1 MYDARWAPPP
11 DLCSLANGRKVC
23 SSSRR
28 SVHTWLIL
36 HCHVSLK
43 LLMYQLQTMGGIRIR
58 FRSAREH
65 RTICVEL
72 DGGLVVSDNNR
83 TNRMPHAMYHSS
95 AGHSFLIVRWDPL
108 SGNCRHANC
117 WGTQAILFL
126 RDITSTYTAVWAPC
140 KAPTGVPF
148 KQAHAL
154 NT

>member
-1 MYDARWAPPP
+1 MDARCRLRPP
-11 DLCSLANGRKVC
+11 DLCSVASGRKVC

-117 WGTQAILFL
+117 WEHRLFYFCETLPQHTQQFGRLARRPLGYRSSRRML
-126 RDITSTYTAVWAPC
+126 
-140 KAPTGVPF
+140 
-148 KQAHAL
+148 
-154 NT
+154 